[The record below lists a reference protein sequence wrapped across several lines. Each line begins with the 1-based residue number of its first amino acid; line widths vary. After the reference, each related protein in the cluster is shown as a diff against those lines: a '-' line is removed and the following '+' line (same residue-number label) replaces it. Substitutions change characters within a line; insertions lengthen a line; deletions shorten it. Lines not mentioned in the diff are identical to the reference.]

1 MHWYQL
7 MWYFV
12 PFCFFVII
20 IHDKIIVSLSKE
32 DYFILWMGSKAKINN
47 ESGFYTVINSL
58 GKGGFGEVFEV
69 QGSFG
74 RNEHRT
80 ETFEY

>member
-1 MHWYQL
+1 M
-7 MWYFV
+7 
-12 PFCFFVII
+12 
-20 IHDKIIVSLSKE
+20 D
-32 DYFILWMGSKAKINN
+32 GSKAKINN

-58 GKGGFGEVFEV
+58 GKGGLVKFLKYRVFW
-69 QGSFG
+69 